1 MNDLTKGLQSNLKL
15 FADDTSSFSTVQ
27 DITTSTVNLNNN
39 LTFNGKYN
47 VRWILIL
54 ILTTKLNSYY
64 LAEKQVQSNTNH
76 WVLMTI

>member
-15 FADDTSSFSTVQ
+15 FADETSSFSTVQ
-27 DITTSTVNLNNN
+27 DITTSTVNLNND

-54 ILTTKLNSYY
+54 IRTTKLNSYY
-64 LAEKQVQSNTNH
+64 LAEKKVQSHTNH